1 MIVIRKDQQ
10 EQLAA
15 LGRIQFFD
23 KLEIHIEKF
32 FPDHAINLDKE
43 QRIALFEYGLERGKK
58 YDFISERNVC
68 LFIDLMLAFG
78 LEFDISPDHG
88 WAKKILADSGQNH
101 PNVKMDALHEAGMNS
116 LKQQF

>member
-1 MIVIRKDQQ
+1 MLVIRKSQQ
-10 EQLAA
+10 EKLSST
-15 LGRIQFFD
+15 GRNQFYVR
-23 KLEIHIEKF
+23 LEAHIEKF
-32 FPDHAINLDKE
+32 FPEHVVKLDKE
-43 QRIALFEYGLERGKK
+43 QRRALFEYGLERGKK

-78 LEFDISPDHG
+78 LEFDISPEHG
-88 WAKKILADSGQNH
+88 WAQKVLADSGQNH